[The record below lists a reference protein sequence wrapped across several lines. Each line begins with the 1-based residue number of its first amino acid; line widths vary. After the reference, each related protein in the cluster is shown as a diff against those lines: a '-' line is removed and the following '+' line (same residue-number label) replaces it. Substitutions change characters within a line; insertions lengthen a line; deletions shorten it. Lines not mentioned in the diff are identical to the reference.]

1 VPTSSAPS
9 RAASPRTA
17 RTSARSTRRNVVR
30 TAVRTTAW
38 ATAAVAGTGVA
49 ALAWGAGYEVRSPRL
64 RRVEVPVLP
73 PGAAPVRV
81 LHLSDL
87 HLTPD
92 QDRLPRWVEGLADL
106 EPDLVV
112 DTGDNLASPHA
123 VPSVL
128 RALDR
133 LLERPGVF
141 VLGSND
147 RYEPKKTNPLGYFRS
162 PSSLAPQREPLPTAD
177 LVAGLVGRGW
187 VDLDNARTTLELGG
201 LRVELV
207 GVDDAHIGLDR
218 YDDVRAPA
226 DPAADLSL
234 GVLHAPYRRVLD
246 PMARDGLD
254 LLLAG
259 HTHGGQVCVPLVGA
273 LVTNCDVP
281 RSCASGLHRWRAG
294 EGPVPAP
301 SAGSPGAAD
310 ETWLHVSAGL
320 GTSPYARV
328 RFACP
333 PEATLLRLV
342 PRAS

>member
-1 VPTSSAPS
+1 MTSSPL
-9 RAASPRTA
+9 RTA
-17 RTSARSTRRNVVR
+17 AL
-30 TAVRTTAW
+30 TTA
-38 ATAAVAGTGVA
+38 ALAGAGAA
-49 ALAWGAGYEVRSPRL
+49 ALAWGAGYEVRAPRL

-73 PGAAPVRV
+73 PGAAPLRV

-87 HLTPD
+87 HLTPE
-92 QDRLPRWVEGLADL
+92 QRVVPRWVEGLADL

-112 DTGDNLASPHA
+112 DTGDNLSSPHA

-133 LLERPGVF
+133 LLDRPGVF

-147 RYEPKKTNPLGYFRS
+147 RYEPKRVNPLGYLGG
-162 PSSLAPQREPLPTAD
+162 PSSVEPEREPLPTAD
-177 LVAGLVGRGW
+177 LVDGFVRRGW
-187 VDLDNARTTLELGG
+187 VDLDNARTTLALGG
-201 LRVELV
+201 LQVELV

-218 YDDVRAPA
+218 YDEVRRPA
-226 DPAADLSL
+226 DPTADLSL

-259 HTHGGQVCVPLVGA
+259 HTHGGQLCVPFVGA

-301 SAGSPGAAD
+301 SQGAPGATD

-320 GTSPYARV
+320 GTSRYARV

-342 PRAS
+342 ARPA